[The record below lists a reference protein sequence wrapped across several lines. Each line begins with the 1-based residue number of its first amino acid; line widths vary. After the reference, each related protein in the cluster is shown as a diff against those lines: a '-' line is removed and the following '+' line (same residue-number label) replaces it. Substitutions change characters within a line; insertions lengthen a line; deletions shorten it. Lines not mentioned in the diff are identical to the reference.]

1 MNDKT
6 SEYQISRWLAEFSDR
21 DTEASFQSHVQP
33 IVTRQLRTALVV
45 WGILLLLFAIP
56 DYLGMGLTGPFY
68 YLLAYRVVMAI
79 TLFILYLTITPETN
93 IFKISYPVMWF
104 VIVYI
109 SGFML
114 FFIYRPDVVYLVI
127 GVLMI
132 QLLALL
138 VFIPIRFIMSFSAA
152 VYGVFII
159 LLTRFLLG
167 TTAEKMISLFV
178 ILLLPVGVGAA
189 TTHRL
194 GIMHRREYAL
204 WIKTQKINR
213 QLEEEINRRIKLE
226 AALQEMAATDPLTGL
241 YNRRE
246 CDILFRHEMERAN
259 RLNTPLSVGLI
270 DLDHF
275 KQVNDTYGH
284 AAGDEV
290 LRRTARLF
298 RENLR
303 TMDIVGRW
311 GGEEFIVMLPEMAI
325 DQANITGNRLLQ
337 ALAATDID
345 AGSAL
350 IKITATIGITQ
361 LLPGDKMDEI
371 ISRADAALYKGKEA
385 GRNRVEIMIN

>member
-1 MNDKT
+1 MNDAA
-6 SEYQISRWLAEFSDR
+6 SEYPISRWMAEFSDR
-21 DTEASFQSHVQP
+21 DTEASFQRHVQP
-33 IVTRQLRTALVV
+33 VVTRQLRIALIV
-45 WGILLLLFAIP
+45 WGVLLLLFAIP
-56 DYLGMGLTGPFY
+56 DYIGMGLTRPFY

-79 TLFILYLTITPETN
+79 ALLIFFLIITPETN
-93 IFKISYPVMWF
+93 IFRISYPIMWF

-159 LLTRFLLG
+159 LLTCFLLG
-167 TTAEKMISLFV
+167 TTTKNLISLFV

-226 AALQEMAATDPLTGL
+226 AALKEMAATDPLTGL

-246 CDILFRHEMERAN
+246 YDILFRHEMERAK
-259 RLNTPLSVGLI
+259 RMNTHLSIGLM
-270 DLDHF
+270 DLDYF
-275 KQVNDTYGH
+275 KRINDTYGH
-284 AAGDEV
+284 IAGDEV
-290 LRRTARLF
+290 LRRTAGLL

-303 TMDIVGRW
+303 TMDIIGRW
-311 GGEEFIVMLPEMAI
+311 GGEEFILLLPGMAI
-325 DQANITGNRLLQ
+325 DQATITGNRLLQ
-337 ALAATDID
+337 AFAATCINVDT
-345 AGSAL
+345 AS
-350 IKITATIGITQ
+350 IKITATIGMTQ
-361 LLPGDKMDEI
+361 LLRDDNIDKI
-371 ISRADAALYKGKEA
+371 IRRADAALYKGKEA
-385 GRNRVEIMIN
+385 GRNRVEIMMS

>member
-1 MNDKT
+1 M
-6 SEYQISRWLAEFSDR
+6 AEFSDR